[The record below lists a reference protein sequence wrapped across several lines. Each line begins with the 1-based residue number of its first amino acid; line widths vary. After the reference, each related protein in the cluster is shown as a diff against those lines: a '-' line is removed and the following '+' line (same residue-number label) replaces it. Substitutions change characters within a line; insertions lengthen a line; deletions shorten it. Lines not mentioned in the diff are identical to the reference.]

1 VLWTLFLNG
10 QARRQQYLKPV
21 DRITARI
28 RSRDGALDLGEQMTE
43 IVGS

>member
-21 DRITARI
+21 DRIAARI
-28 RSRDGALDLGEQMTE
+28 RSRDALDLGEQMTE